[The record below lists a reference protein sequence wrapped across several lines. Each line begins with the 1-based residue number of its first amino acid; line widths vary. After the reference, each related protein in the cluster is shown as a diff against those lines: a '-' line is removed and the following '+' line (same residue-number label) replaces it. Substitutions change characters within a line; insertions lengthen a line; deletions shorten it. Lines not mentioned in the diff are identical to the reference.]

1 MQHKDHV
8 YLLRKGIPEG
18 RGIWADLG
26 SGTGAF
32 TLALADLLGPAG
44 HIYSLDKD
52 AGSLREQQ
60 RAMHSAFP
68 SVSVEYMNT
77 DFTRQ
82 LNLPQLDGI
91 LMANSLH
98 YVRQKEPVLRNLRSH
113 LRPGGRL
120 IIVEYN
126 VDKGNFWVPYPFSY
140 RSWEELA
147 QRSGF
152 SNTQQLASVPSSWLR
167 EIYSALSLNGA

>member
-8 YLLRKGIPEG
+8 YLLRKGIPESG
-18 RGIWADLG
+18 GTWADLG

-32 TLALADLLGPAG
+32 TLALADLLGSAG

-52 AGSLREQQ
+52 SGSLREQQ
-60 RAMHSAFP
+60 RAMRSAFP
-68 SVSVEYMNT
+68 SVSVEYMNA
-77 DFTRQ
+77 DFTQQ
-82 LNLPQLDGI
+82 LNLPLLDGI

-98 YVRQKEPVLRNLRSH
+98 YVRQKEPVLRKLRSY

-126 VDKGNFWVPYPFSY
+126 
-140 RSWEELA
+140 
-147 QRSGF
+147 
-152 SNTQQLASVPSSWLR
+152 
-167 EIYSALSLNGA
+167 

>member
-8 YLLRKGIPEG
+8 YLLRKGIPEAG
-18 RGIWADLG
+18 GTWADLG

-32 TLALADLLGPAG
+32 TLSLADLLGPSG

-60 RAMHSAFP
+60 RAMRSAFP
-68 SVSVEYMNT
+68 AVDVEYMT
-77 DFTRQ
+77 VDFTQQ

-98 YVRQKEPVLRNLRSH
+98 YVRQKDPLLLKLRSL
-113 LRPGGRL
+113 LRPG
-120 IIVEYN
+120 
-126 VDKGNFWVPYPFSY
+126 
-140 RSWEELA
+140 
-147 QRSGF
+147 
-152 SNTQQLASVPSSWLR
+152 
-167 EIYSALSLNGA
+167 